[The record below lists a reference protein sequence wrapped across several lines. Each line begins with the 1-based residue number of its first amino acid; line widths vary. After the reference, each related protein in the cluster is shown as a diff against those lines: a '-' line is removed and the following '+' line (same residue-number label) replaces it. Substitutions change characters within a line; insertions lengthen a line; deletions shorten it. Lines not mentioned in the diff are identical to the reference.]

1 MGIYIGEERWE
12 QHANSPGRKFL
23 REHMVLE
30 LKPNKHW
37 NQNRVDEHCE
47 IVVAHDLAVFL

>member
-23 REHMVLE
+23 REHMVFE
-30 LKPNKHW
+30 LKPHKHW